1 MKKKNFYERKQSI
14 LNRGVMLYP
23 SLYLAFTTEEDALV
37 ASEQHLC
44 LCRNEDVVL
53 PEKDIILM
61 EESQFDALPGFELR
75 FGSSFSDAFMVGF
88 NRFDDNAH
96 MYGRIEIGGE
106 AILS

>member
-1 MKKKNFYERKQSI
+1 
-14 LNRGVMLYP
+14 
-23 SLYLAFTTEEDALV
+23 
-37 ASEQHLC
+37 
-44 LCRNEDVVL
+44 
-53 PEKDIILM
+53 M